1 MANNKLQEL
10 TERLYSEGLS
20 KGRQEGEQ
28 LLAKA
33 REEAASIVE
42 NARVQA
48 QKTIDEAS
56 RKAAD
61 IAAKAASDVKMAS
74 FQALEA
80 TKGDITAA
88 VEARIV
94 TETVEGLLGKEEFI
108 RQIIMEAAKKVSTEG
123 ACDLSIVL
131 PESAGGSLEQFTV
144 TEVSR
149 AIGKGIDVTMSKKI
163 KGGLRIGPRDGG
175 YFIDLSDETFN
186 SLICEYLRPA
196 TRKVLF
202 GE

>member
-1 MANNKLQEL
+1 MANDKLQEL

-33 REEAASIVE
+33 KEEAAAIVE
-42 NARVQA
+42 KARLQA
-48 QKTIDEAS
+48 QKTVDEAN

-88 VEARIV
+88 VEAKVV
-94 TETVEGLLGKEEFI
+94 TEAVEGVLSSEEFI
-108 RQIIMEAAKKVSTEG
+108 RQIIMEAARKVSFES
-123 ACDLSIVL
+123 ACDLSVIL
-131 PESAGGSLEQFTV
+131 PESAGSSLEQFV
-144 TEVSR
+144 STEVSK
-149 AIGKGIDVTMSKKI
+149 AIGKGIDVTLSKKI

-175 YFIDLSDETFN
+175 FFVDLSDETFN
-186 SLICEYLRPA
+186 SLICEYLRPS